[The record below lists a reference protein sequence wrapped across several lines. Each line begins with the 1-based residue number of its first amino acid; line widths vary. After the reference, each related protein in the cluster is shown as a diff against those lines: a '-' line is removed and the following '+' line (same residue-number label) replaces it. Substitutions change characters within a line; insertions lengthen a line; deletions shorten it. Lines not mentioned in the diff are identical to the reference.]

1 MRWFRRSAIRSSGV
15 ILMVFIIS
23 IFSIYAVI
31 SYKTVGDFF
40 EKSSRAGLFKDAVAI
55 SSEIESTISR
65 YDILVKQMAAN
76 HDFRALAIEI
86 KNKKYKRS
94 HPLYKRAVDQLKG
107 IKSIDESIA
116 LVYIAPS
123 GINDIIADLYDHDMA
138 EGFDLDTR
146 TWYKEMVNTQK
157 MNLSAPYVD
166 ARTGSVA
173 VTIARPLYNEGI
185 ITGAVAIDI
194 MIDDIYKMMSE
205 YKVGENGYILILN
218 QNGKVIYHPELNI
231 SRETD
236 IADADYYLSDMKN
249 VILSGQSGVVEYE
262 TNNRKNYMAYV
273 PVNHSNLVVAAIIP
287 KSEVIMPV
295 QNFLKSN
302 LIILSGIIAAIAA
315 FIISLTG
322 RITRPIIEMS
332 ENIERYE
339 KSDRRI
345 TIPEKYFQRT
355 DEIGILAKELDYM
368 SRSIEKNIVDMD
380 DRNKEL
386 FEEIER
392 RKTIQMD
399 IHRLKNFDSLTKL
412 YNTDY
417 FEFMVAS
424 FIDKNPSPGNI
435 HSMILINIDNF
446 RLINEARGFEF
457 GNQVLLTFSRK
468 LTELAD
474 EKDIVARLGNDEFAV
489 FKTGVENYE
498 QLYKFIVDFSTEI
511 NNYHKVAGEG
521 MFVNVTM
528 GISVYPSDA
537 GNCQDLLKKATSAL
551 NNAKNDT
558 SMDFEFFNM
567 DINKQ
572 SVYKYELKN
581 RLRYAL
587 EKEELMVYYQPQIDM
602 KTKKVKGM
610 EALLRWKHDG
620 EMIPPDK
627 FIPVAE
633 EYNLIIPIG
642 EWVLRNVC
650 KFGYELHKRG
660 CDIQVAVNLS
670 RIQFKNPYIVSL
682 VSDVLIETKLPP
694 HLLELEITESILM
707 DNEQECEIILESFRN
722 MGIKTAI
729 DDFGT
734 GYSSLS
740 YLKKFAVDRIKIDR
754 TFIKEIPE
762 KDDGAIAKIII
773 ELASVLHLDV
783 IAEGVE
789 TGKQMDFL
797 VNNSC
802 LLAQGFLFS
811 RPLSNEHI
819 IEFIEKNQDVKHE
832 DGQNV
837 LQM

>member
-1 MRWFRRSAIRSSGV
+1 MGWFRRSAIRSSGI

-40 EKSSRAGLFKDAVAI
+40 ENKSKEGLFKDAATI
-55 SSEIESTISR
+55 SSKIEGEISK
-65 YDILVKQMAAN
+65 YNVLVKQMATN
-76 HDFRALAIEI
+76 RDFITLAMEI
-86 KNKKYKRS
+86 QSSETKRS
-94 HPLYKRAVDQLKG
+94 HPLYKRAVDQLKD
-107 IKSIDESIA
+107 IKAIDESIA
-116 LVYIAPS
+116 LSYVASAKID
-123 GINDIIADLYDHDMA
+123 DITSDIYSYDMIK
-138 EGFDLDTR
+138 GFDLDTR

-157 MNLSAPYVD
+157 MYLSDPYID
-166 ARTGSVA
+166 ARTGAIA
-173 VTIARPLYNEGI
+173 VTIANPVYDRGTI
-185 ITGAVAIDI
+185 IGAVGIDI

-205 YKVGENGYILILN
+205 YIVGENGYILILN

-231 SRETD
+231 SEETD
-236 IADADYYLSDMKN
+236 ISDIDSHTPDMKN
-249 VILSGQSGVVEYE
+249 VILSGESGVMEYE
-262 TNNRKNYMAYV
+262 RNNKTNYVAYV
-273 PVNHSNLVVAAIIP
+273 PVNNSNLVVAAIIP

-295 QNFLKSN
+295 QSFLNSN
-302 LIILSGIIAAIAA
+302 LMILSGVIVAIAA

-332 ENIERYE
+332 ENIERYG
-339 KSDRRI
+339 KSDHRI
-345 TIPEKYFQRT
+345 IIPEKYFQRT
-355 DEIGILAKELDYM
+355 DEIGILANGLDYM

-392 RKTIQMD
+392 RKTIQRDM
-399 IHRLKNFDSLTKL
+399 HSLRNFDSLTKL

-424 FIDKNPSPGNI
+424 FIDKHPSPGNI

-457 GNQVLLTFSRK
+457 GNQALLAFSRK
-468 LTELAD
+468 LMELAD

-489 FKTGVENYE
+489 FKTGLENYE
-498 QLYKFIVDFSTEI
+498 HLYKFIVDFSKEI
-511 NNYHKVAGEG
+511 NNYHKVAGED
-521 MFVNVTM
+521 MFVKVTM

-537 GNCQDLLKKATSAL
+537 DDCQKLLKKATSAL
-551 NNAKNDT
+551 NNAKKDT
-558 SMDFEFFNM
+558 SMDFEFFNI

-587 EKEELMVYYQPQIDM
+587 EKEELMIHYQPQIDM
-602 KTKKVKGM
+602 KTKRVKGI
-610 EALLRWKHDG
+610 EALLRWKHEG

-642 EWVLRNVC
+642 EWVLKSAC
-650 KFGYELHKRG
+650 KFGYELHKKG

-670 RIQFKNPYIVSL
+670 GMQFKNPYIVSL
-682 VSDVLIETKLPP
+682 VSAILIETKLPP
-694 HLLELEITESILM
+694 HLLELEITEGILM
-707 DNEQECEIILESFRN
+707 DNEQECEIILESFRD

-740 YLKKFAVDRIKIDR
+740 YLKKFAVDRMKIDR

-773 ELASVLHLDV
+773 ELASVLNIEV

-789 TGKQMDFL
+789 TRQQMDFL

-802 LLAQGFLFS
+802 VLAQGFLFS

-819 IEFIEKNQDVKHE
+819 IEFLEKNQDMKHE
-832 DGQNV
+832 YGSNI